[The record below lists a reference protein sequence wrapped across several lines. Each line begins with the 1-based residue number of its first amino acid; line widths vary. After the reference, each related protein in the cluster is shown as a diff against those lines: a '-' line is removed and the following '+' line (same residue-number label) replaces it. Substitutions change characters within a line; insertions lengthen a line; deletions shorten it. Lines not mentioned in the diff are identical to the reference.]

1 MVEEKDKWFNQR
13 KKEYPTDKD
22 WTFPNIESAF
32 RAMQRDMKDKQ
43 KEIIRANQHI
53 PTYFGRINDKKP
65 DFKKHYIQGYK
76 ITTCP
81 DGKTKITRFGNQSL
95 KRIKSNSQITKEFEP
110 LLDIIQTKDN
120 ILVVI
125 ELPRIINKELKIIAS
140 KSRLIITAKRPNG
153 LFEKEIDLPAH
164 INKNK
169 SSAIYK
175 NGVLT
180 ITLPKEKNS

>member
-1 MVEEKDKWFNQR
+1 MVEEKDRWFNRR
-13 KKEYPTDKD
+13 KKDYPTDRD
-22 WTFPNIESAF
+22 WSFPDIESAF
-32 RAMQRDMKDKQ
+32 RAMQKDMKDKQ

-53 PTYFGRINDKKP
+53 PTYFGPIKDKQSS
-65 DFKKHYIQGYK
+65 FKKHFIQGYK

-81 DGKTKITRFGNQSL
+81 DGKTKISRFGNQPL
-95 KRIKSNSQITKEFEP
+95 KRLKSNIQTAKELKP
-110 LLDIIQTKDN
+110 LLDIIQIKDS

-125 ELPRIINKELKIIAS
+125 ELPRAIKKELKIIAS
-140 KSRLIITAKRPNG
+140 KSRLIITAKTPNG
-153 LFEKEIDLPAH
+153 LFEKEIDLPAN

-180 ITLPKEKNS
+180 ITLPKEKNN

>member
-1 MVEEKDKWFNQR
+1 MVEEKDRWFNRR
-13 KKEYPTDKD
+13 KKDYPKDKD
-22 WTFPNIESAF
+22 WTFPDIESAF

-43 KEIIRANQHI
+43 KEIIKANQHI
-53 PTYFGRINDKKP
+53 PTYFGSLNNKKTNN
-65 DFKKHYIQGYK
+65 KKHFIQGYK

-81 DGKTKITRFGNQSL
+81 DGKTKITRFGNQPP
-95 KRIKSNSQITKEFEP
+95 KRLRSHIQTTKDPEP
-110 LLDIIQTKDN
+110 LLDVIQTKNN

-125 ELPRIINKELKIIAS
+125 ELQGVINKELKVIAS

-153 LFEKEIDLPAH
+153 SFQKEIDLPAN

-169 SSAIYK
+169 SNAIYK

-180 ITLPKEKNS
+180 ITLPKEKN